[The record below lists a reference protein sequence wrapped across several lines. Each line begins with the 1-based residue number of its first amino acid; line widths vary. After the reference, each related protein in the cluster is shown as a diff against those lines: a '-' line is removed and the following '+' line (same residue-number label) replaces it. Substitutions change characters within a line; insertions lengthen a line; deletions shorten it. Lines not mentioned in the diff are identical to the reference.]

1 MPRRRFRT
9 LKGVLSLWTR
19 TPMFCIERGPLLV
32 QTLAVCLAS
41 RVFTETEF
49 VTDRLGAQIAECLG
63 WKFDRVVTP
72 LENLPCAGLTHI
84 WALGKLAACSIQ
96 EKPFVQFDGDVL
108 LFKPLP
114 ERLTR
119 SRLIAQSED
128 FPHFYTSNEMRR
140 AFDLAGFP
148 VGANAYNGG
157 LLGGS
162 DVALVRAYAWAG
174 LEAAAKLRDHA
185 FSGTLASMAVE
196 QYQLGVFAE
205 RTGVP
210 VGTLLPLHPTHDE
223 VTAVG
228 YAHLQGGA
236 KRDTHWVARAEAL
249 LAREFPAHHARFLDR
264 WPSLAAL
271 TARVGHEFSSSYS
284 GSAPLGGELLHH
296 LQGPGA
302 PHRTNAAVDT
312 RSAAAGR

>member
-1 MPRRRFRT
+1 MSRRPSRLR
-9 LKGVLSLWTR
+9 GVLSLWTR

-63 WKFDRVVTP
+63 WKFGRVITA
-72 LENLPCAGLTHI
+72 LEDFPCAGLTHI
-84 WALGKLAACSIQ
+84 WALGKLVACSMQ
-96 EKPFVQFDGDVL
+96 SEPFVQFDGDVL

-119 SRLIAQSED
+119 SRLIAQSHD
-128 FPHFYTSNEMRR
+128 YPHFYRSNEMHR

-174 LEAAAKLRDHA
+174 LDAAMKLRDHT
-185 FSGTLASMAVE
+185 FSGTVASMAVE
-196 QYQLGVFAE
+196 QYQLGVFAQ
-205 RTGVP
+205 RTGAP
-210 VGTLLPLHPTHDE
+210 VGTLLPLHPTHSE
-223 VTAVG
+223 VADAG

-236 KRDTHWVARAEAL
+236 KRDPHWVGRAEAL
-249 LAREFPAHHARFLDR
+249 LAREFPAHYARFLDR

-271 TARVGHEFSSSYS
+271 TTRVEHEFSPSLS

-296 LQGPGA
+296 LQGPR
-302 PHRTNAAVDT
+302 PSHRTDAPVDA